1 MDNQLKMSRNILEKD
16 KDVLLGYI
24 FGSYA
29 KNTQNKL
36 SDIDFA
42 IFLKKNKKDY
52 LINKRMEYIGK
63 LIEIFKINEVDLVI
77 LNNAPIFLQY
87 VIIKTGNL
95 IFSRDEKTRVKY
107 ETRVI
112 RDYLD
117 IKPLFDYYNKYL
129 IKRID
134 EGTFGVR

>member
-1 MDNQLKMSRNILEKD
+1 MYNQLELIRNILEKD
-16 KDVLLGYI
+16 KDVLLGYL

-29 KNTQNKL
+29 KNTQNIL

-42 IFLKKNKKDY
+42 ILLKENENNF
-52 LINKRMEYIGK
+52 LINKKMEYIGK
-63 LIEIFKINEVDLVI
+63 LIEIFKVNQVDLII

-87 VIIKTGNL
+87 VIIKDGIL
-95 IFSRDEKTRVKY
+95 VFSRNEKARVSY
-107 ETRVI
+107 ETTVVREF
-112 RDYLD
+112 LD

-129 IKRID
+129 IKRIN